1 MFTVTFANGL
11 GQLLAPLLL
20 AIRATGFFEWW
31 IYVPTMTLV
40 ALVAYAGF
48 LRRAARHGVPR
59 PPHAAARLASHLL
72 HLSACVVGSNAI
84 AVAFKTLIVEEMDY
98 PQPVWF
104 EGLVSPLHFY
114 IASVA
119 ICYMTVITGP
129 GNARH
134 ARLQCVYAEL
144 GLFAFCTV
152 GIHRLHT
159 QSFSLWDPTMAVGGA
174 LILAASVRGMVEVW
188 HRMPPARRTAN

>member
-1 MFTVTFANGL
+1 MLAVSFANGL
-11 GQLLAPLLL
+11 GQALAPLLL

-31 IYVPTMTLV
+31 VYVPTMTLV
-40 ALVAYAGF
+40 ALAAYAGF
-48 LRRAARHGVPR
+48 LRRAARHGVP
-59 PPHAAARLASHLL
+59 PPGNPLARLAGHVL
-72 HLSACVVGSNAI
+72 HLGVCVVGANAL

-104 EGLVSPLHFY
+104 EGLVTPLHFY

-134 ARLQCVYAEL
+134 ARLQGVYAEL

-174 LILAASVRGMVEVW
+174 VILAASVRAMVEVW
-188 HRMPPARRTAN
+188 HRMPPAGRTAN

>member
-1 MFTVTFANGL
+1 MHAITFANSL
-11 GQLLAPLLL
+11 GQWLAPLLL
-20 AIRATGFFEWW
+20 AIRSTGFFEWW
-31 IYVPTMTLV
+31 IYIPSMTLL
-40 ALVAYAGF
+40 ALAAYAGF

-59 PPHAAARLASHLL
+59 SPNQLARLATHVL
-72 HLSACVVGSNAI
+72 HLAVCVVGANAL

-104 EGLVSPLHFY
+104 VGLVSPLHFY

-119 ICYMTVITGP
+119 ATYMTVVTGP
-129 GNARH
+129 GTSRH
-134 ARLQCVYAEL
+134 VRLQGVYTEL

-159 QSFSLWDPTMAVGGA
+159 QAFSLWDPTMAVGGA
-174 LILAASVRGMVEVW
+174 LILIACVKGMVTVW
-188 HRMPPARRTAN
+188 HRMPPVRHTAG